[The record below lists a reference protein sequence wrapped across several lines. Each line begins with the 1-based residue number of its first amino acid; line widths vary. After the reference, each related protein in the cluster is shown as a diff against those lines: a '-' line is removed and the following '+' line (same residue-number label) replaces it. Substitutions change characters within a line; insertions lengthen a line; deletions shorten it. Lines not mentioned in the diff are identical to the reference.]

1 MVVNFETT
9 RARRTPA
16 KVLRNLIKRD
26 KDIPRTNQK
35 VTSPRVFCLE
45 FSLLT
50 PHFVSLRTM
59 AAAGL
64 EEVNSVSDL
73 ERKLA
78 EIHIPWDE
86 IAPAHIHEWLNV
98 YSKSH
103 GTSPELLLAGIL
115 PCISALIGNTTV
127 KLFDSFREKGNLF
140 MLGLAPSRAG
150 KTPTCNIGYARPLI
164 SHLEPRI
171 DRSILV
177 DETSSNGLF
186 NHYVNFQKGADG
198 ESVPVLCIDEGYTFL
213 SKLISTAKS
222 TSHTSLTMERMCKL
236 YDGDY
241 WYSVKGSKGKRVGV
255 QSARMS
261 MATFTTP
268 RRFLTDIWPKVVAC
282 RNGLADRVLI
292 MYQDRQQME
301 IEEMEQCSSEIQ
313 QGPLKGLGTVYE
325 HIYTEHHQ
333 ENPVEYTLTAS
344 ARELYIKYCKGKTNL
359 SASVGAF
366 NPECNAKTEKNALR
380 LALNLHVLWHRLDKA
395 LNQLAGPTPTAVSE
409 STMNMALTLHDTL
422 LAFGGVAEAVSVISY
437 LFCRL

>member
-1 MVVNFETT
+1 
-9 RARRTPA
+9 
-16 KVLRNLIKRD
+16 
-26 KDIPRTNQK
+26 
-35 VTSPRVFCLE
+35 
-45 FSLLT
+45 
-50 PHFVSLRTM
+50 M
-59 AAAGL
+59 AAVGGL
-64 EEVNSVSDL
+64 VEVNSVCDL
-73 ERKLA
+73 ERKLG

-86 IAPAHIHEWLNV
+86 IAPAHIHEWLDL

-115 PCISALIGNTTV
+115 PCTSALIGNTTV

-140 MLGLAPSRAG
+140 MLGLAPSGAG
-150 KTPTCNIGYARPLI
+150 KTPACNIGCVRPLI

-186 NHYVNFQKGADG
+186 NHFVNFQKGAAG
-198 ESVPVLCIDEGYTFL
+198 ECVPVLCIDEGYTFL
-213 SKLISTAKS
+213 SKLISTSKS
-222 TSHTSLTMERMCKL
+222 ASHTCLTMERMCKL

-292 MYQDRQQME
+292 MYQDRHQME
-301 IEEMEQCSSEIQ
+301 IEEMEQCSSNIQ

-325 HIYTEHHQ
+325 QIYTEHHQ

-344 ARELYIKYCKGKTNL
+344 ARELYIKYCKGKTNM
-359 SASVGAF
+359 SSSVGAF
-366 NPECNAKTEKNALR
+366 NPECNAKTGKNALR

-395 LNQLAGPTPTAVSE
+395 LNQLAAPTPTAVSE

-422 LAFGGVAEAVSVISY
+422 LAFGGVAEAVSVHF
-437 LFCRL
+437 LFAM